1 MKKCDT
7 YIFFI
12 VYIFFFNEY
21 SFLHGFY
28 SLEHWDNDANINKK
42 GNFQND
48 DQEQNTNSGESYF
61 TERDYSSGNQ
71 SKLTK
76 TI

>member
-1 MKKCDT
+1 M
-7 YIFFI
+7 
-12 VYIFFFNEY
+12 V
-21 SFLHGFY
+21 Y
-28 SLEHWDNDANINKK
+28 SLEHWDIDANINEK
-42 GNFQND
+42 GNFQKN

-71 SKLTK
+71 SQLTK